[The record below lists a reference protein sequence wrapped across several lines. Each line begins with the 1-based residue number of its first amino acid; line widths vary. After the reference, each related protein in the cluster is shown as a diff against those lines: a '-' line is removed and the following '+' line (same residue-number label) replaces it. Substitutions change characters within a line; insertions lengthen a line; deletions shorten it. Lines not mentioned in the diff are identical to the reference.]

1 MVGNTVLQG
10 QDGEALYGQV
20 ADMANKLKSSKNVEQ
35 GWSVLNVL
43 HRVSTIQPYST
54 FAIYELSYCAGCNS
68 CVVLLCYI
76 VPCPA
81 LPCSALLHR
90 VMSCLV
96 VLCCFC
102 LLVCPALYLTLTSNT
117 AGGQSS
123 GCIGRWLQTWCGEHD

>member
-35 GWSVLNVL
+35 DWSVLNVL

-54 FAIYELSYCAGCNS
+54 FAIYELSYYAGCNS
-68 CVVLLCYI
+68 FVVLLCYI

-81 LPCSALLHR
+81 LLCSAASCHVLSCR
-90 VMSCLV
+90 VVLFLSPGVSCLV
-96 VLCCFC
+96 
-102 LLVCPALYLTLTSNT
+102 SNT
-117 AGGQSS
+117 D
-123 GCIGRWLQTWCGEHD
+123 I